1 MSWLNI
7 KAKAGS
13 KPDPNTHDAEILVY
27 DDIGFW
33 GVNARDVI
41 AQIQQSGAR
50 RPLVRINSMG
60 GGVFEAGAI
69 ATILSS
75 LDTTIQIDGVAAS
88 AASLIAMAGKRVHIS
103 ETGFMMLHAP
113 WGVAVGTASDMRD
126 TADSLQTVETSYEK
140 AYAKRTGKSVE
151 DVRKWLAKDTWF
163 DAEQAVA
170 AKLADKVT
178 EAIAFSA
185 SANLSNFA
193 DVPEALRQRV
203 AAQSQP
209 QKPHS
214 MNKLL
219 TALAQAGLISSAGL
233 AEDAAVAELNTNITA
248 IKRQVAEA
256 QASLAAQTKAN
267 ATALVDA
274 AVADGRI
281 KPDLKDKWVASI
293 VANADAA
300 NLLASIEKPKP
311 ATGATPMAQGT
322 GATEQPKT
330 ITEKA
335 VAARKAAGLP
345 V

>member
-13 KPDPNTHDAEILVY
+13 KPDPNAHDAEILVY

-33 GVNARDVI
+33 GVNARDII
-41 AQIQQSGAR
+41 AQIQQSGSR

-75 LDTTIQIDGVAAS
+75 LDATVQIDGIAAS

-126 TADSLQTVETSYEK
+126 TADSLQTVEKSYEK
-140 AYAKRTGKSVE
+140 AYSKRTGKSIDE
-151 DVRKWLAKDTWF
+151 VRAWLSKDTWF

-203 AAQSQP
+203 SAQSQP

-233 AEDAAVAELNTNITA
+233 AEDAAVSELTTNISA
-248 IKRQVAEA
+248 INKQVADA
-256 QASLAAQTKAN
+256 QASLAAQAKAS
-267 ATALVDA
+267 ATALVES

-281 KPDLKDKWVASI
+281 KPEVKDTWVASI
-293 VANADAA
+293 VANADTAK
-300 NLLASIEKPKP
+300 LLAAIEKPKP

-322 GATEQPKT
+322 GTGDQPKT
-330 ITEKA
+330 LTEKA
-335 VAARKAAGLP
+335 IAGRKAAGLP